1 MTIGWIALTMWLFI
15 LNEERSAVR
24 RWYISNPSN
33 DGDLPFSSMLIL
45 VLILGGSA
53 VLLTYTFS
61 HTDLSETEGATQ
73 EHKLLG
79 NKKTIKS
86 TKSESDHIQSHPL
99 DYRDELL

>member
-1 MTIGWIALTMWLFI
+1 MKNHSRERRLFTGIPMTIGWIALTMWLFI
-15 LNEERSAVR
+15 LNEERSAIR
-24 RWYISNPSN
+24 RWYISNPST
-33 DGDLPFSSMLIL
+33 DGDLPFSSMLIM

-79 NKKTIKS
+79 NKKNDQI
-86 TKSESDHIQSHPL
+86 
-99 DYRDELL
+99 Y